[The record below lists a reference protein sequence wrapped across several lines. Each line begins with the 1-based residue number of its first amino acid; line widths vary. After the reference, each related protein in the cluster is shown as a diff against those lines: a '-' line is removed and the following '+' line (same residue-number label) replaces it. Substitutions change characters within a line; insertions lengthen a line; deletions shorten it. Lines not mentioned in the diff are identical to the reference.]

1 MKIVVADRNLW
12 PHQQAF
18 EDNLP
23 AGSQVTRLDAVDAP
37 GADSVLAE
45 AEVVVTSRFPAASL
59 RRARALRL
67 VHAAGAGL
75 DSIAGDALP
84 EGVRVANTFH
94 HEDSIAEY
102 VLASLILLR
111 RRFVPQDRALRM
123 GEWSSPVYDSAL
135 AQPRTLS
142 GSVVTL
148 LGFGHIGKAAWRLLH
163 HLGAEGIAIT
173 GSGRVG
179 AGEHGLRWA
188 GTADR
193 LEMALEQSD
202 VVVVSIPL
210 NPATRGLL
218 GDRALQALGEQGLVV
233 NVARGPVV
241 DQQALFTALQSGR
254 IAGAAL
260 DVWYRYPGADGQ
272 AEPADE
278 PFHTL
283 ENVLMTPHSSGI
295 TTDTFHR
302 RVLEIADNIT
312 RLAEG
317 RDLKNT
323 VTFDA

>member
-1 MKIVVADRNLW
+1 MKIVVADRNLR
-12 PHQQAF
+12 PHHQAF
-18 EDNLP
+18 ENNVP
-23 AGSQVTRLDAVDAP
+23 AGSQVTWLDAVDAP
-37 GADSVLAE
+37 GADSTLAE
-45 AEVVVTSRFPAASL
+45 AEVVVTSRFPADSL
-59 RRARALRL
+59 RRAHALRL

-75 DSIAGDALP
+75 DAIAGDALP
-84 EGVRVANTFH
+84 EGVQVANTFH

-102 VLASLILLR
+102 ILASLILLR
-111 RRFVPQDRALRM
+111 RRFVPQDRALRT
-123 GEWSSPVYDSAL
+123 GKWSSPVYDSAL

-142 GSVVTL
+142 GSVVTF
-148 LGFGHIGKAAWRLLH
+148 LGFGHIGTAAWRLLH

-173 GSGRVG
+173 GTGRVR

-193 LEMALEQSD
+193 LAAALEQSD
-202 VVVVSIPL
+202 VVVVSVPL
-210 NPATRGLL
+210 TPTTRGLL
-218 GDRALQALGEQGLVV
+218 GNRALHALGAQGIVV

-241 DQQALFTALQSGR
+241 DQQALFAALHSGR
-254 IAGAAL
+254 IAAAAL
-260 DVWYRYPGADGQ
+260 DVWYRYPSADGH

-317 RDLKNT
+317 RDLTNT
-323 VTFDA
+323 VTIDD